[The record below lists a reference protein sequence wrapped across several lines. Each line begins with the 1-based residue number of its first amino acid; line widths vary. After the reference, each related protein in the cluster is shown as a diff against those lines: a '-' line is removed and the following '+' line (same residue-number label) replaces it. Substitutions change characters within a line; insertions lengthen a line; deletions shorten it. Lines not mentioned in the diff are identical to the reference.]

1 MIKNVKLPDNFDIIF
16 SDSGKQ
22 KHLINEKKELETS
35 YETQT
40 TLAKEWCKTYDL
52 PINI

>member
-1 MIKNVKLPDNFDIIF
+1 MQINNIENII
-16 SDSGKQ
+16 S
-22 KHLINEKKELETS
+22 LINEKKELETS